1 TTNSGQNQTSHNNNL
16 FATVRAGANTG
27 PWRLRSTMTHTR
39 VENNGGNNA
48 LTTTQTRFS
57 NTYLARDIRGW
68 RSNLLMGES
77 STGSDVFDGIPFRGV
92 KLSSNEQMLPS
103 QLRGYAPAISGVAN
117 SNARVTVRQ
126 NGNVVYETYVAPG
139 PF

>member
-1 TTNSGQNQTSHNNNL
+1 
-16 FATVRAGANTG
+16 
-27 PWRLRSTMTHTR
+27 MTHTR

-139 PF
+139 PFYINDIQQAGLVRGL